1 MARQK
6 KQLTRQEEFELM
18 KLMIN
23 KFLWV
28 GVAFLLFGVYKMV
41 NGDMGM
47 GFFIGLA
54 GAVIMLLFVW
64 LLVREFEYA
73 KR

>member
-1 MARQK
+1 MAQQK
-6 KQLTRQEEFELM
+6 KQLTHQEEFELM

-28 GVAFLLFGVYKMV
+28 GVVFLLFGAYKMI
-41 NGDMGM
+41 NGELGM
-47 GFFIGLA
+47 GFLIGLA